1 MRRRE
6 FIAGL
11 GGAAACPVVAGAQQ
25 AAVPG
30 VALITVA
37 ASALNSATAP
47 PASAAEKLQ
56 IRFTWKL
63 KGEYAPLFVALDR
76 GYYAAEGLDVDLAEG
91 SGAETVVKMIGL
103 GTDKIAYGPATVVA
117 EAINQGLPVQVVA
130 VYQSEVP
137 IGLASFPD
145 IPLTTPKDL
154 EGKRLGVTT
163 GETFANLLATFAL
176 VNHVDLTK
184 VHTIQMNAP
193 TRGTQ
198 FMARKLDV
206 TSLYLSN
213 ELPLLEKKAGVK
225 FNVLKM
231 TDFGLKVMGA
241 SFWVNPAFAK
251 ANPETVRKLL
261 RATAQGYVE
270 AKKDYTAAAEIMEKH
285 MPVKVDRDVLR
296 QQVAATL
303 DSTTDPNGRP
313 VGWQDDAE
321 WASNL
326 DLLKRAGVIKDVK
339 DPHVYYTNQYL
350 R

>member
-1 MRRRE
+1 MRRRD

-11 GGAAACPVVAGAQQ
+11 GGAVAEALAARTQQ
-25 AAVPG
+25 AAVP
-30 VALITVA
+30 VIAFIAAA
-37 ASALNSATAP
+37 ASALNSAAVA
-47 PASAAEKLQ
+47 PASAAEKVQ

-103 GTDKIAYGPATVVA
+103 GADKVAYGPATVVA

-145 IPLTTPKDL
+145 VPLTTPKDL

-163 GETFANLLATFAL
+163 GETFANLLATFAR
-176 VNHVDLTK
+176 VNHVNLAK
-184 VHTIQMNAP
+184 LNTIQMNAA
-193 TRGTQ
+193 TRGAQ
-198 FMARKLDV
+198 FIARKLDV

-231 TDFGLKVMGA
+231 ADFSLKVMGA

-261 RATAQGYVE
+261 RATARGYVE
-270 AKKDYTAAAEIMEKH
+270 AKKDYRAAAEIMEKH
-285 MPVKVDRDVLR
+285 MPVKIDRDVLE

-303 DSTTDPNGRP
+303 DSTSDPNGRP

-326 DLLKRAGVIKDVK
+326 DLLKGAGVIKDVR

>member
-1 MRRRE
+1 
-6 FIAGL
+6 
-11 GGAAACPVVAGAQQ
+11 
-25 AAVPG
+25 
-30 VALITVA
+30 LI
-37 ASALNSATAP
+37 
-47 PASAAEKLQ
+47 
-56 IRFTWKL
+56 
-63 KGEYAPLFVALDR
+63 G
-76 GYYAAEGLDVDLAEG
+76 GYYAAEGLDVDLTEG

-145 IPLTTPKDL
+145 VPLTTPKDL

-163 GETFANLLATFAL
+163 GETFANLLATFAR
-176 VNHVDLTK
+176 VNHVNLGN
-184 VHTIQMNAP
+184 TIQMNAA

-198 FMARKLDV
+198 FIARRLDV

-231 TDFGLKVMGA
+231 ADFSLKVMGA
-241 SFWVNPAFAK
+241 SLWVNPAFAK
-251 ANPETVRKLL
+251 ANPETMRKLL

-270 AKKDYTAAAEIMEKH
+270 AKKDYRAAAEIMEKH
-285 MPVKVDRDVLR
+285 MPVKVDRSVLE

-303 DSTTDPNGRP
+303 DSTSDPNGRP

-326 DLLKRAGVIKDVK
+326 DLLKGAGVIKDVK